1 MCAHQVV
8 RPPLHEP
15 FFPEVTARSTLDD
28 RERSTVEA
36 VRDLLA
42 GLAPSAVR
50 PDRTSALRTP
60 SGAVEL
66 RILHAHDDTRIAL
79 ELEAGQTTLSWVGGQ
94 VRAPW
99 GPELERALAALLMGR
114 NELTMLL
121 RFGQVHTVETAIWDA
136 EGERPRLLH
145 RRKVHG
151 AAAAACRRLPG
162 GAAAERMSVSFDRAE
177 GLGAPADDA
186 PPTAGLRP
194 AR

>member
-28 RERSTVEA
+28 RERATVEA
-36 VRDLLA
+36 VRGLLA

-50 PDRTSALRTP
+50 PERTKALRTP
-60 SGAVEL
+60 TGAVEL
-66 RILHAHDDTRIAL
+66 RILHAFDDTRLAL
-79 ELEAGQTTLSWVGGQ
+79 ELEHGQAALSWIGGQ

-121 RFGQVHTVETAIWDA
+121 RFGQVHTVETAVWDA

-145 RRKVHG
+145 RRLVHG
-151 AAAAACRRLPG
+151 ATAAACRRLPG
-162 GAAAERMSVSFDRAE
+162 GAATERMSVSFDRPE
-177 GLGAPADDA
+177 GLGAPAEDA